1 MESRDRMIPMKRF
14 GSVRGWLLAAGVAAV
29 MASPGLGQAQS
40 TGQITGT
47 VSSEEGQPIPG
58 ATVTVAGTG
67 ISALTNA
74 GGRYLLSNVPVGP
87 QTVNARVIG
96 YGEETQQV
104 SVTTGEV
111 AQASFQLV
119 SQAVL
124 LEGIVV
130 VGYGTQARELVT
142 GAVASVS
149 GADLEAI
156 PTTNLSNTLNGK
168 LPGVMAV
175 NASGEPGANG
185 STIRVR
191 GNHTLNDNSPL
202 VVIDGVPDRAG
213 GLERLNPED
222 IESVSVLKDASAAIY
237 GSRAANGVI
246 LVTTKRGTQS
256 GPQLSVNVSSGYTQP
271 TRLPDMADAATY
283 MTMLNETDIYRGLTP
298 RYSDALI
305 ANFAD
310 PNADRWIYPNTDWY
324 SEVLETWASQ
334 SKGNVSLRGGDESI
348 SYFLSLG
355 AVTEDGIYKNS
366 ATRYNQYNFRSNL
379 DGRVGQNIN
388 IRFDLTGRLEDRNY
402 PVRPVGTIFGST
414 VNGKP
419 NQPAR
424 WPNGLPGPD
433 IENGNNPVVIATP
446 ETGYSDNQTW
456 YLQGNLG
463 LDVDV
468 SAVPGLTLRGNVA
481 YDQDFGWNK
490 TWRTPWTL
498 YTWDGETRDANGEPV
513 VVGNERGFAAPELS
527 EDSERRRDVL
537 LNAVAEY
544 RSMRSSRTRSGSRW
558 RSKSRA
564 TSTRAVG

>member
-1 MESRDRMIPMKRF
+1 LQDEQAHMQSRDRMIQMNRL

-58 ATVTVAGTG
+58 ATVTVACTG

-130 VGYGTQARELVT
+130 VGYGTQTRELVT

-175 NASGEPGANG
+175 NASGELGANG

-324 SEVLETWASQ
+324 SEALETWASQ

-419 NQPAR
+419 NPPAR

-446 ETGYSDNQTW
+446 ETG
-456 YLQGNLG
+456 
-463 LDVDV
+463 
-468 SAVPGLTLRGNVA
+468 
-481 YDQDFGWNK
+481 
-490 TWRTPWTL
+490 
-498 YTWDGETRDANGEPV
+498 
-513 VVGNERGFAAPELS
+513 
-527 EDSERRRDVL
+527 
-537 LNAVAEY
+537 
-544 RSMRSSRTRSGSRW
+544 
-558 RSKSRA
+558 
-564 TSTRAVG
+564 